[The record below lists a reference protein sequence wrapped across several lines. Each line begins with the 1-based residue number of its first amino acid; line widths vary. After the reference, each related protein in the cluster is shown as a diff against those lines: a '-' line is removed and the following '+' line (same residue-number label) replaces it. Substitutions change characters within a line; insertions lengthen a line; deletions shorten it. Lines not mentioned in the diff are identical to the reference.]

1 MFFQAV
7 NVSLDRV
14 ADVGYRFLPRFALR
28 NTSWQ
33 RGAFGHK
40 HAVLIRLNRYSEFHA
55 NESNAFPKGRKR
67 VAMGSNRRSL
77 GGSVATLQE
86 LSDMLGRGFWLH
98 RSPVCS
104 SIAYKR
110 R

>member
-67 VAMGSNRRSL
+67 VDG
-77 GGSVATLQE
+77 LQPTVIRQLE
-86 LSDMLGRGFWLH
+86 ASFYGPLEEPHKSRKCCNFAFTP
-98 RSPVCS
+98 R
-104 SIAYKR
+104 
-110 R
+110 